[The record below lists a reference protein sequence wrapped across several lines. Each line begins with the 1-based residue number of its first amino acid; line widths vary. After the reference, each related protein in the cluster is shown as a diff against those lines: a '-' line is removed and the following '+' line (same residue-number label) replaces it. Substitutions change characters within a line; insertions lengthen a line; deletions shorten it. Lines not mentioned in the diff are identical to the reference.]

1 MWILDIPIVLA
12 DSSSINIST
21 EDGYHSR
28 HFIFFERASFLKEKC
43 ASVDF
48 NRNVSLLDEWT
59 SILSFWENKSAAQY
73 FLIYLCLMSS
83 DADPDRSWSGL
94 SHAYYDLKMF
104 SWWRWY
110 VHYSWMWPNL
120 DPTLSFIIRILK
132 MRNICKL
139 CRYPKQCCVDPD
151 RFCLN
156 PPTFLCCRGVNCPI
170 YCMYTVLWRG

>member
-1 MWILDIPIVLA
+1 MSLPQTVYFFFNFKFLIQIDPAYCTLYNTWRMWILDIPIVLA

-43 ASVDF
+43 ASVDL

-59 SILSFWENKSAAQY
+59 SILSFRENKSAAQY

-110 VHYSWMWPNL
+110 VQL
-120 DPTLSFIIRILK
+120 DVT
-132 MRNICKL
+132 
-139 CRYPKQCCVDPD
+139 
-151 RFCLN
+151 
-156 PPTFLCCRGVNCPI
+156 
-170 YCMYTVLWRG
+170 